1 MKMSIDE
8 LDRDS
13 LKELRGM
20 LQDMRKAQSRTEKG
34 RQRIRQEESVRLSF
48 GRQAE
53 PETPDFI
60 LR

>member
-20 LQDMRKAQSRTEKG
+20 LQDMRKSRSRTQKG
-34 RQRIRQEESVRLSF
+34 QERIRQEEYMRLSIS
-48 GRQAE
+48 RQVEQEA
-53 PETPDFI
+53 PDFT

>member
-1 MKMSIDE
+1 MSIDE

-20 LQDMRKAQSRTEKG
+20 LQDMRKAQSRIQKG
-34 RQRIRQEESVRLSF
+34 QQRIRQEERARLSF
-48 GRQAE
+48 SRQTD
-53 PETPDFI
+53 PESPDFI

>member
-20 LQDMRKAQSRTEKG
+20 LQDMRKAQSRIQKG
-34 RQRIRQEESVRLSF
+34 QQRIRQEERARLSF
-48 GRQAE
+48 SRQTD
-53 PETPDFI
+53 PESPDFT

>member
-20 LQDMRKAQSRTEKG
+20 LQDMRKAQSRIQKG
-34 RQRIRQEESVRLSF
+34 QQRIRQEERARLSF
-48 GRQAE
+48 SRQTD
-53 PETPDFI
+53 PESPDFI

>member
-20 LQDMRKAQSRTEKG
+20 LQDMRKAQSRARKG
-34 RQRIRQEESVRLSF
+34 QQRIREEESMRLSF
-48 GRQAE
+48 SRQTD
-53 PETPDFI
+53 PESPDFT